1 MSRLPICPENAVKL
15 DQYQVSAFTDTQ
27 FGGNPAAVVPLE
39 EWLPAE
45 TMLAIAAE
53 NNLSETAFYVPEG
66 EGFGLRWFTPEVE
79 VDLCGHA
86 TLATA
91 HVLFNELGHSEQPI
105 RFQTRSGELV
115 ISRDDAGIA
124 MDLPVHDIAETE
136 VDPAIAAA
144 LGIEP
149 QAAYQAPSWV
159 YRFNSE
165 AEVKGLAP
173 DFRALL
179 AATDLPV
186 IVTAP
191 GNEVDF
197 VSRFFGPQVG
207 IDEDPVTGS
216 AHCALVPLWAQ
227 RLGKTS
233 FQAQQVSS
241 RGGDLYCELQ
251 GDRVMLR
258 GVGLTFLRGQ
268 IEI

>member
-1 MSRLPICPENAVKL
+1 MKL
-15 DQYQVSAFTDTQ
+15 DQYQVSAFTSSQ
-27 FGGNPAAVVPLE
+27 FCGNPAAVVPLQ

-45 TMLAIAAE
+45 TMQAIAAE

-66 EGFGLRWFTPEVE
+66 EGFGLRWFTPGVE

-91 HVLFNELGHSEQPI
+91 HVLFNELGHSAQPL
-105 RFQTRSGELV
+105 RFQTRSGELL
-115 ISRDDAGIA
+115 ITQSDAGIA
-124 MDLPVHDIAETE
+124 LDLPVHAIAETTI
-136 VDPAIAAA
+136 DPAIAAA

-149 QAAYQAPSWV
+149 IAAFEAPSWV
-159 YRFNSE
+159 YLYESE
-165 AEVKGLAP
+165 GQVKALAP

-179 AATDLPV
+179 AASELPV

-191 GNEVDF
+191 GNDVDF

-216 AHCALVPLWAQ
+216 AHCALVPLWAE

-233 FQAQQVSS
+233 FEAKQVSP

-251 GDRVMLR
+251 GERVMLR
-258 GVGLTFLRGQ
+258 GRGLTFLRGE

>member
-1 MSRLPICPENAVKL
+1 MKL
-15 DQYQVSAFTDTQ
+15 DQYQVSAFTSRQ
-27 FGGNPAAVVPLE
+27 FGGNPAAVVPLQ

-45 TMLAIAAE
+45 TMQAIAAE
-53 NNLSETAFYVPEG
+53 NNLSETAFYVPER
-66 EGFGLRWFTPEVE
+66 EGFGLRWFTPGVE

-86 TLATA
+86 TLGTA
-91 HVLFNELGHSEQPI
+91 HVLFNELNHSEQPL

-115 ISRDDAGIA
+115 ITQSESGIA
-124 MDLPVHDIAETE
+124 MDLPAHKIEETA

-144 LGIEP
+144 LGSEP
-149 QAAYQAPSWV
+149 MAAFAAPSWV
-159 YRFNSE
+159 YLYESE
-165 AEVKGLAP
+165 AQVRALAP

-179 AATDLPV
+179 AASELPV
-186 IVTAP
+186 IVTAA
-191 GNEVDF
+191 GDEVDF

-216 AHCALVPLWAQ
+216 AHCALVPLWAE
-227 RLGKTS
+227 RLGKTA
-233 FQAQQVSS
+233 FEAQQVSA

-258 GVGLTFLRGQ
+258 GRCLTFLRGE